1 MKKLGLLALAV
12 CFLLTGCSSGKEAR
26 VAELES
32 KNLEIESRLE
42 SMEQRLTA
50 LEVYYQDLAK
60 VRTAKPAEAAPVDTK
75 TAVSAMTDSDVQVA
89 LKNAG
94 FYTGTVDG
102 LLGPGTANAIKEF
115 QKANGLTADGIAGDK
130 TKTLLIKYLKKEA
143 AAQ

>member
-1 MKKLGLLALAV
+1 MKKLGMLFFAI
-12 CFLLTGCSSGKEAR
+12 CFFLSGCSGSKEAR
-26 VAELES
+26 VAYLEG

-60 VRTAKPAEAAPVDTK
+60 ARTVKPSEPVVIDTK
-75 TAVSAMTDSDVQVA
+75 TAVNMMTDSDVQMA

-115 QKANGLTADGIAGDK
+115 QKANGLSADGIAGDK
-130 TKTLLIKYLKKEA
+130 TKSLLLQHLKKSE
-143 AAQ
+143 Q